1 MCGAGGNVTRGAL
14 MTLLLAPLVVV
25 LDRLS
30 AVGELTLFVL
40 AGAALILCRSKI
52 GFSVVSCVFLEF
64 MRLGRTR

>member
-52 GFSVVSCVFLEF
+52 GFWAESSGFPDV
-64 MRLGRTR
+64 MRLPGTS